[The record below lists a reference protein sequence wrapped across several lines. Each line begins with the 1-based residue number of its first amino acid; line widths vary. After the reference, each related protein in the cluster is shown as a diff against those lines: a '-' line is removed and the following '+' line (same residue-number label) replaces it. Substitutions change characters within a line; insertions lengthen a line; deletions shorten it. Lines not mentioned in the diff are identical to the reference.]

1 MVDKIKDEQV
11 KIIPYRK
18 EDKPRQYAN
27 YVRVNSSPF
36 EVTLQFSDVKPA
48 SDDIEQAKIKKEGEV
63 KTPIDVEIVL
73 PISIAEAFVS
83 LLQQQLT
90 LLKVNKKDK
99 NGN

>member
-1 MVDKIKDEQV
+1 MADQKQEVKV
-11 KIIPYRK
+11 KIFPYRK

-27 YVRVNSSPF
+27 YVRVNSSRF
-36 EVTLQFSDVKPA
+36 EVTIQFSDVKPA
-48 SDDIEQAKIKKEGEV
+48 SDDAEQAKIKREGAIR
-63 KTPIDVEIVL
+63 TPIDIEIIL
-73 PISIAEAFVS
+73 PVPIAEEFAK